1 MSKIT
6 VLLVLVT
13 VLVVLVLLMA
23 CQTEEEKIATRDTV
37 AATRTA
43 RDGAG
48 LSNKVCNKFVKKQL
62 RNPLS
67 ADFKGFAGMGG
78 VSTRLPGS
86 TPRWRVT
93 SHVDTKNAFGATKRT
108 GFKCTVERLEGD
120 RWKLIDLDLTD
131 LGVK

>member
-1 MSKIT
+1 MGCPRQEGDFLTKPNS
-6 VLLVLVT
+6 V
-13 VLVVLVLLMA
+13 
-23 CQTEEEKIATRDTV
+23 
-37 AATRTA
+37 ATRTA
-43 RDGAG
+43 RDGAA

-67 ADFKGFAGMGG
+67 ADFKGLAGMGG

-86 TPRWRVT
+86 TPRWRVA
-93 SHVDTKNAFGATKRT
+93 SHVDTKNAFGVTKRT
-108 GFKCTVERLEGD
+108 GFKCTVERVEGD

>member
-1 MSKIT
+1 MIK
-6 VLLVLVT
+6 VT
-13 VLVVLVLLMA
+13 VLVVLVLLMS
-23 CQTEEEKIATRDTV
+23 CQTEEEKMATRDNV

-43 RDGAG
+43 RDGAA

-67 ADFKGFAGMGG
+67 ADFKGIAGMGG
-78 VSTRLPGS
+78 VTTTLPGS

-93 SHVDTKNAFGATKRT
+93 SHVDTKNAFGATKRP
-108 GFKCTVERLEGD
+108 GFKCTVERVEGD